1 MIIDFSSRP
10 PLPDFNP
17 QAGHLQNYRRVYRK
31 SESQVDRDVGDKA
44 FEDYMAMYDAM
55 DAHRVVL
62 KARDLETTFGF
73 KISNETV
80 ADLCRRYPDRFIGFA
95 GVDPHKGDAALDELE
110 HAVRDLGLLGLNVQ
124 CFEHRLPINDPKL
137 MRLYEKCVELDIPVN
152 IHCGTNFSLQSEMRF
167 GQPLLLDSVLTSL
180 PELRVCASPPG
191 WPWVHEL
198 LAVAWRHPNLWIG
211 ILAIRQ
217 KLLAVNGSG
226 YEPLLT
232 YGKAILADRMIFG
245 SSYPMMPVDRCV
257 SEIRSLEL
265 GSDVEQKWLFGNAAR
280 FLRVG

>member
-1 MIIDFSSRP
+1 
-10 PLPDFNP
+10 
-17 QAGHLQNYRRVYRK
+17 
-31 SESQVDRDVGDKA
+31 
-44 FEDYMAMYDAM
+44 
-55 DAHRVVL
+55 
-62 KARDLETTFGF
+62 
-73 KISNETV
+73 
-80 ADLCRRYPDRFIGFA
+80 
-95 GVDPHKGDAALDELE
+95 
-110 HAVRDLGLLGLNVQ
+110 
-124 CFEHRLPINDPKL
+124 
-137 MRLYEKCVELDIPVN
+137 MRLYEKCVQLDIPVN

-167 GQPLLLDSVLTSL
+167 GQPLLLDSVLTAL

-211 ILAIRQ
+211 VLAIRQ

-257 SEIRSLEL
+257 SEIRSLDL
-265 GSDVEQKWLFGNAAR
+265 TPDIQQKWLYDNAAR
-280 FLRVG
+280 FLRI